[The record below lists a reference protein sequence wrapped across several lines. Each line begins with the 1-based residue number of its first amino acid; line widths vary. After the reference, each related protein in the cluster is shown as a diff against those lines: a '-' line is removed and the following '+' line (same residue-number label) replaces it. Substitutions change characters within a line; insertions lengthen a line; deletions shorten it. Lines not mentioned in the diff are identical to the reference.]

1 MLAAPCA
8 PWHCVRGPVRIGS
21 CGRPLNEIVR
31 RHLDHAIVNANR
43 AELCAVDEVA
53 VSAFREFQHHY
64 SDWATFSRNRSP
76 MTSLADS
83 AAIVVAKV
91 RDEIA
96 GAVAYIGPNQP
107 KGQLFDDEW
116 AIMRMLVVAPP
127 FRGRGIGHALA
138 VECLQRAV
146 ADGAAIMG
154 LHTSKI
160 MTIALP
166 MYERLGFRFER
177 DVAPIYGVPYAV
189 YVKQLTAND
198 V

>member
-1 MLAAPCA
+1 MRSGA
-8 PWHCVRGPVRIGS
+8 R
-21 CGRPLNEIVR
+21 GRPFNGIVR
-31 RHLDHAIVNANR
+31 RHLDHVIANASS
-43 AELCAVDEVA
+43 AELSAVDEVA
-53 VSAFREFQHHY
+53 ISAFREFQHHY
-64 SDWATFSRNRSP
+64 SDWAAFSRNRSP

-83 AAIVVAKV
+83 ATIVVAKV

-96 GAVAYIGPNQP
+96 GGVAYIGPNQP
-107 KGQLFDDEW
+107 KGPLFDAEW
-116 AIMRMLVVAPP
+116 AIMRMLVVAPA

-138 VECLQRAV
+138 VESLRRAA

-160 MTIALP
+160 MAVALP

-189 YVKQLTAND
+189 YVKELTAK
-198 V
+198 

>member
-1 MLAAPCA
+1 MVIA
-8 PWHCVRGPVRIGS
+8 
-21 CGRPLNEIVR
+21 GRATNR
-31 RHLDHAIVNANR
+31 WAHLDHVIVDADR
-43 AELCAVDEVA
+43 AELGAVDEVA

-64 SDWATFSRNRSP
+64 SDWAAFSRNRSP
-76 MTSLADS
+76 MTSLADC
-83 AAIVVAKV
+83 ATIVVAKV

-96 GAVAYIGPNQP
+96 GAVAYVGPNQP
-107 KGQLFDDEW
+107 KGRLFDDEW
-116 AIMRMLVVAPP
+116 AVMRMLVVAPA

-138 VECLQRAV
+138 VESLKRAV

-189 YVKQLTAND
+189 YVKRLSAK
-198 V
+198 